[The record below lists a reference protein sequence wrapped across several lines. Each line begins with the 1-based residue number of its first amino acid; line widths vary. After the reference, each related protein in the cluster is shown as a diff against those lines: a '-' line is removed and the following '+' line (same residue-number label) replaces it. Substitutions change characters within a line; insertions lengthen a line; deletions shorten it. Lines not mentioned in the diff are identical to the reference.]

1 MRQQA
6 HSRILLTFICFLFGA
21 MLGFSYQHAKN
32 DPSRREWSD
41 SGWKREYEFRSALIA
56 LQKENR
62 SLKQQL
68 VEKQD
73 ELAAW
78 EKKLADRQTNEA
90 GLAKEAEQLRMY
102 VGKARVKGEGVA
114 VTLSDSSYIPSE
126 ASATDYIVHEQH
138 VWKIVHELLISGAEA
153 VAINGQRI
161 SHRSYIVCNGPVIEV
176 DGTQHAAPF
185 VISAIGDPDVL
196 SSALVL
202 PGGVVDELVQDHIDV
217 KVEKQEAITLDPVFA
232 PRP

>member
-1 MRQQA
+1 MRRQA
-6 HSRILLTFICFLFGA
+6 RSRVLLTFICFVFGA
-21 MLGFSYQHAKN
+21 MLGFSYQHAQKEA
-32 DPSRREWSD
+32 PRRQWGDSEW
-41 SGWKREYEFRSALIA
+41 KKEYEYRSALIA

-68 VEKQD
+68 VEKQE
-73 ELAAW
+73 ELATW
-78 EKKLADRQTNEA
+78 EEKLAEDRSNEA
-90 GLAKEAEQLRMY
+90 ELVKEAEQLRMH
-102 VGKARVKGEGVA
+102 VGKARVKGKGVA

-138 VWKIVHELLISGAEA
+138 VWKVVHELLISGAEA

-196 SSALVL
+196 SSALGL
-202 PGGVVDELVQDHIDV
+202 AGGVIDELVEDHVDV
-217 KVEKQEAITLDPVFA
+217 KVEKQKDIVLDPVFA
-232 PRP
+232 PKP

>member
-1 MRQQA
+1 MKRQA
-6 HSRILLTFICFLFGA
+6 RSRLLLTLICLIFGV

-32 DPSRREWSD
+32 EASRREWSD
-41 SGWKREYEFRSALIA
+41 SEWKKEYEYRSALLA

-68 VEKQD
+68 VKKQE

-78 EKKLADRQTNEA
+78 EKKLAAEQENEA
-90 GLAKEAEQLRMY
+90 GLAKEAEQLRMH
-102 VGKARVKGEGVA
+102 VGKARVKGKGVA

-126 ASATDYIVHEQH
+126 ASATNYIVHEQH
-138 VWKIVHELLISGAEA
+138 VWKVVHELLISGAEA

-185 VISAIGDPDVL
+185 VISAIGNPDVL
-196 SSALVL
+196 MSALEL
-202 PGGVVDELVQDHIDV
+202 PGGIVDELVEDHIDV
-217 KVEKQEAITLDPVFA
+217 KVEKQGAIVLDPVFA
-232 PRP
+232 PEP

>member
-1 MRQQA
+1 MRRKA
-6 HSRILLTFICFLFGA
+6 RSRVLLTFICFVFGT
-21 MLGFSYQHAKN
+21 MLGFSYQHAKEEA
-32 DPSRREWSD
+32 PRRQWSD
-41 SGWKREYEFRSALIA
+41 SEWTKEYEYRSALIA

-68 VEKQD
+68 VKKQE

-78 EKKLADRQTNEA
+78 EKKLSQEQENEA
-90 GLAKEAEQLRMY
+90 GLAKEAEQLRMH
-102 VGKARVKGEGVA
+102 VGKARVKGKGVS

-138 VWKIVHELLISGAEA
+138 VWKVVHELLVSGAEA

-196 SSALVL
+196 SSALGL
-202 PGGVVDELVQDHIDV
+202 AGGVIDELVEDHVDV
-217 KVEKQEAITLDPVFA
+217 KVEKQEAIVLDPVFA
-232 PRP
+232 PKR